1 MTTKPA
7 GLPRSAVPVLTA
19 VANAQRMG
27 TVYRSGDGRLAFVYE
42 PEWIASPEAF
52 PLSLCMPLSAD
63 VHGNGAIK
71 TWLWGLMP
79 DDPKVL
85 DGWGK
90 RFGVSTVDIVGL
102 LTKVGEECAG
112 AVQFAA
118 NDALDRLLQPERL
131 TAHPHASAVQWIDE
145 AEIALRLRE
154 LTANAS
160 AGRRSYDAGQFS
172 LAGAQ
177 PKTALFESSDGRW
190 GIPSG
195 RWPTNRI
202 LKPPVLDIHAL
213 AWNEHLCLDLIR
225 RLGWRAA
232 RSSVR
237 EFSDERGMEQAIV
250 VERYDRITLGGVL
263 TRVHQ
268 EDCCQALR
276 VLPTRKYETQGGP
289 TVEQIEALIR
299 NESSASVEDRL
310 RFLDAIALNWLIG
323 GTDAHGKNFGV
334 LIAAGKQ
341 VRLAPL
347 YDVISLLPYP
357 DLWRRDNTL
366 AMSIG
371 GERRIAAIG
380 REQWEKLGG
389 ATGVGRREM
398 VARVAN
404 VADRVIVAAHA
415 LQDERRGTPF
425 IDVLMPAIV
434 AHATECRERLAAIRP
449 A

>member
-1 MTTKPA
+1 MTVKHT

-19 VANAQRMG
+19 IANAQRMG

-42 PEWIASPEAF
+42 PEWTVSPEAF
-52 PLSLCMPLSAD
+52 PLSLCMPLSAN

-90 RFGVSTVDIVGL
+90 RFGVSAVDIVAL
-102 LTKVGEECAG
+102 LSKVGEECAG

-118 NDALDRLLQPERL
+118 EDTVDRLLQTEPL
-131 TAHPHASAVQWIDE
+131 TTDHVALAVQWIDE
-145 AEIALRLRE
+145 ADIALRLRE
-154 LTANAS
+154 LRANAS
-160 AGRRSYDAGQFS
+160 AGRRTYDTGQFS

-177 PKTALFESSDGRW
+177 PKTALYESSDGRW
-190 GIPSG
+190 GVPTG

-237 EFSDERGMEQAIV
+237 EFSDERGTEQAIV
-250 VERYDRITLGGVL
+250 VERYDRVARGGLL

-289 TVEQIEALIR
+289 TVEQIETLVR
-299 NESSASVEDRL
+299 NESSASAEDRL
-310 RFLDAIALNWLIG
+310 RFLDAMALNWLIG
-323 GTDAHGKNFGV
+323 GTDAHGKNFAV

-357 DLWRRDNTL
+357 DLRSRDSTL
-366 AMSIG
+366 AMGIG
-371 GERRIAAIG
+371 GERRLAEIG
-380 REQWEKLGG
+380 RAQWEKLGG

-398 VARVAN
+398 VERVASI
-404 VADRVIVAAHA
+404 AEQTIAAARA

-425 IDVLMPAIV
+425 VDVLMPAIE
-434 AHATECRERLAAIRP
+434 AHARVCRERLVS
-449 A
+449 

>member
-1 MTTKPA
+1 MILRHSS
-7 GLPRSAVPVLTA
+7 LPRSAIAVLTA
-19 VANAQRMG
+19 IADSKRMG
-27 TVYRSGDGRLAFVYE
+27 TVYRSGNGRLAFVYD
-42 PEWIASPEAF
+42 PEWVEASGAF
-52 PLSLCMPLSAD
+52 PLSLCMPLSAA

-79 DDPKVL
+79 DDPQVL

-102 LTKVGEECAG
+102 LSKVGEECAG
-112 AVQFAA
+112 AVQFVHPESAP
-118 NDALDRLLQPERL
+118 RLLQQEPPTMEHL
-131 TAHPHASAVQWIDE
+131 DAAVRWIDG
-145 AEIALRLRE
+145 AEVAGRLRE
-154 LTANAS
+154 LRTNAS
-160 AGRRSYDAGQFS
+160 AGRRENDPGQFS

-177 PKTALFESSDGRW
+177 PKTALYESPDGRW
-190 GIPSG
+190 GIPMG

-202 LKPPVLDIHAL
+202 LKPPVLDIHEL

-237 EFSDERGMEQAIV
+237 AFTDERGTEQAIV
-250 VERYDRITLGGVL
+250 VDRYDRIALGGVL

-289 TVEQIEALIR
+289 TVEQVEALIR
-299 NESSASVEDRL
+299 NESSASVDDRQ
-310 RFLDAIALNWLIG
+310 RFLDAVALNWLIG
-323 GTDAHGKNFGV
+323 GIDAHGKNFAL
-334 LIAAGKQ
+334 LIAAEKQ

-357 DLWRRDNTL
+357 ELRSRDHTL

-371 GERRIAAIG
+371 GERRIAEIG
-380 REQWEKLGG
+380 RAHWEKLGG
-389 ATGVGRREM
+389 ATWVGRREIVERVAHIADQTID
-398 VARVAN
+398 VAR
-404 VADRVIVAAHA
+404 A
-415 LQDERRGTPF
+415 LQDERAGTPF
-425 IDVLMPAIV
+425 VDVLMPAIA
-434 AHATECRERLAAIRP
+434 AHARACRERLAT
-449 A
+449 